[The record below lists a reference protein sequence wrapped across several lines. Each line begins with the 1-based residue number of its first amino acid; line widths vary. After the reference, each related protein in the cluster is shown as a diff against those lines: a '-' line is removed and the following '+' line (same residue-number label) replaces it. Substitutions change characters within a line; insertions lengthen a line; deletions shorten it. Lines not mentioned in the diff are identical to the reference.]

1 VIKDLKVDLDPELIS
16 DLLNKEWTDE
26 IFNNVEHLVTFCM
39 CLPVLFDLMEDRELA
54 LSLFK
59 FATLFE
65 IAFEYSI
72 WFNRIFRHYT
82 LENGKVV
89 EPW

>member
-1 VIKDLKVDLDPELIS
+1 MIKDLKVDLDPELIS

-54 LSLFK
+54 LSLF
-59 FATLFE
+59 
-65 IAFEYSI
+65 
-72 WFNRIFRHYT
+72 
-82 LENGKVV
+82 
-89 EPW
+89 